1 MLNKYYL
8 FQMNVKQIGRI
19 EQLEKSLR
27 VELAA
32 NLDAIRL
39 VKKLFKERDGK
50 SHTIRLKH
58 GRAFILNVPVPTS
71 PQSSRANKSSAANGT
86 FESKVLSVI
95 SKTEGEFGLAD
106 IKKKLTE
113 IYPNED
119 FNRNSLSGIIFRN
132 KGKKVQV
139 VKEGRGRRSAV
150 YRKIIITD

>member
-1 MLNKYYL
+1 MNIK
-8 FQMNVKQIGRI
+8 QMGRI
-19 EQLEKSLR
+19 ERLEESLR

-39 VKKLFKERDGK
+39 VKKLLKERDGK
-50 SHTIRLKH
+50 SHAIRLKQ
-58 GRAFILNVPVPTS
+58 GQAFILNIPVPESLKSS
-71 PQSSRANKSSAANGT
+71 PISGSSAANGT
-86 FESKVLSVI
+86 FESKVLSII
-95 SKTEGEFGLAD
+95 SKTEGEFSLAD

-119 FNRNSLSGIIFRN
+119 FNRSSLSGIIFRN

-150 YRKIIITD
+150 YRRIIITD

>member
-8 FQMNVKQIGRI
+8 FQMNVKQIERI
-19 EQLEKSLR
+19 EQLEESLR
-27 VELAA
+27 VELEA
-32 NLDAIRL
+32 NLDAIHL
-39 VKKLFKERDGK
+39 VKKLLKERDGK

-58 GRAFILNVPVPTS
+58 GQAFILNIPVPES
-71 PQSSRANKSSAANGT
+71 PKSSRVNKSSAANGT

-119 FNRNSLSGIIFRN
+119 FNRNSLSGVIFRN

-150 YRKIIITD
+150 YRRIIAD